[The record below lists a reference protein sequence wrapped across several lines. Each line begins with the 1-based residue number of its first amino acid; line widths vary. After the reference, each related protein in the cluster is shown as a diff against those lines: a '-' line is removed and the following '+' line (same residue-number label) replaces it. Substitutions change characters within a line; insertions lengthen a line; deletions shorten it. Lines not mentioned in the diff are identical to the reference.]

1 MPSGFGYV
9 LIADDGKVLFHS
21 DEAHHLGENFF
32 QECDEDWELRSAV
45 VARTDKP
52 LNIRYVGEGH
62 RVVVTPLENFPR
74 WSLIVF
80 RNKQPLR
87 SAFLEL
93 LTLVS
98 LLFLSYT
105 LIILLCFIWF
115 YLINRKN
122 ERREWIWPS
131 PRKRGIYYQSF
142 LFLLGFSIASGFLT
156 FYLEGRSLLAV
167 TSGFGLLS
175 GLLFFLSLRFGKS
188 VWPRRLSVF
197 LGAHWLGRYDV
208 AYVMDLTF
216 LLLLMAILPATAF
229 FRYAYQSEMK
239 AFIKHGQFTF
249 AEELGKRDQRI
260 RSQYSNMKIPSEE
273 VAQKDN
279 AAKEKAE
286 KDRHNLT
293 DHIKKRSAVIDW
305 DVYDK
310 FFFKTASYKGDESKC
325 TEEDSSDLLF
335 PFNKLIPLVNQTSIE
350 RRGLLATAIAH
361 GFCKWEKAPADHLVL
376 HLDKQTIGETAWPN
390 RHLSTVVPSMGI
402 PGSVW
407 LGLFVLAFF
416 PFFSCVRF
424 IVRKVFLLDVYK
436 PSSRPLQSFLSE
448 KIDRNLFIVVDAP
461 FAEKKPTGDSNI
473 YLNDIRKLSNSPGW
487 EDNLTRIV
495 PEPNVF
501 GLDNFGYQIDDPQIN
516 QQKLSLIENLLHRKR
531 TLVIFSDAEPSRYLF
546 KNGGNGNGDLD
557 YAGRWATVMSQ
568 FFTEYAEDTGDRH
581 DFTARVEQERKRIL
595 GMDLRGRSEKEINE
609 LIDTLAAEC
618 APKGP
623 LQQIGLQILA
633 HHSFIMLNREHLLK
647 RIVNQA
653 RPYYNHLWN
662 SCSTGEKI
670 TLFHLAQD
678 RLLSHRDPDIERL
691 LRTELIV
698 RDNDVHLLND
708 SFRQFV
714 NSTEKLEFVTKQEEE
729 TKKASLWHTVKV
741 PILIVLVA
749 ITIFLFVT
757 QKDLYTS
764 ALAIVTAVTTIIPAL
779 FKVLTI
785 FHSDPFAGS
794 PSQG

>member
-1 MPSGFGYV
+1 
-9 LIADDGKVLFHS
+9 
-21 DEAHHLGENFF
+21 
-32 QECDEDWELRSAV
+32 
-45 VARTDKP
+45 
-52 LNIRYVGEGH
+52 
-62 RVVVTPLENFPR
+62 
-74 WSLIVF
+74 
-80 RNKQPLR
+80 
-87 SAFLEL
+87 
-93 LTLVS
+93 
-98 LLFLSYT
+98 
-105 LIILLCFIWF
+105 
-115 YLINRKN
+115 
-122 ERREWIWPS
+122 
-131 PRKRGIYYQSF
+131 
-142 LFLLGFSIASGFLT
+142 
-156 FYLEGRSLLAV
+156 
-167 TSGFGLLS
+167 
-175 GLLFFLSLRFGKS
+175 
-188 VWPRRLSVF
+188 
-197 LGAHWLGRYDV
+197 
-208 AYVMDLTF
+208 
-216 LLLLMAILPATAF
+216 
-229 FRYAYQSEMK
+229 
-239 AFIKHGQFTF
+239 
-249 AEELGKRDQRI
+249 
-260 RSQYSNMKIPSEE
+260 
-273 VAQKDN
+273 
-279 AAKEKAE
+279 
-286 KDRHNLT
+286 
-293 DHIKKRSAVIDW
+293 
-305 DVYDK
+305 
-310 FFFKTASYKGDESKC
+310 
-325 TEEDSSDLLF
+325 
-335 PFNKLIPLVNQTSIE
+335 
-350 RRGLLATAIAH
+350 
-361 GFCKWEKAPADHLVL
+361 
-376 HLDKQTIGETAWPN
+376 
-390 RHLSTVVPSMGI
+390 
-402 PGSVW
+402 
-407 LGLFVLAFF
+407 
-416 PFFSCVRF
+416 
-424 IVRKVFLLDVYK
+424 
-436 PSSRPLQSFLSE
+436 
-448 KIDRNLFIVVDAP
+448 VVDAP

-516 QQKLSLIENLLHRKR
+516 QQKLSLIENLLQRKR